1 MQPSD
6 DPPVCVAWP
15 IIDIACNV
23 NVSAESCASRDTVIN
38 DAADATSAHP
48 SSSTTS
54 APSAIVNL
62 PPTPNASAST
72 TSSAHLCAGLIPADS
87 ATAQVVKPPKP
98 SVSPTYPPNIPGPAD
113 HMFSPTTPTTLGS
126 LRRTILNGERATIP
140 SSGRLSSPISVPPGG
155 VSVTVVES
163 PSGSPAT
170 PASSTSV
177 VESPSSSSSSSPIAS
192 PHLLAGFA
200 PAVETSSSIADPP
213 TPPHTYSV
221 TREHA
226 SKRPRA
232 L

>member
-1 MQPSD
+1 MAGLSADLRIPADAPDATPSAVDNDVSSAAPFIIAGPHAAATNVHRRRRCPSSQLSQSKRPARRATGLSVGDESQPSG
-6 DPPVCVAWP
+6 DPPACVAWP
-15 IIDIACNV
+15 FIDTACIV

-54 APSAIVNL
+54 APSAMVNL
-62 PPTPNASAST
+62 PPTPNASTST

-140 SSGRLSSPISVPPGG
+140 SSGRSLPQFQSLQV
-155 VSVTVVES
+155 VS
-163 PSGSPAT
+163 
-170 PASSTSV
+170 
-177 VESPSSSSSSSPIAS
+177 
-192 PHLLAGFA
+192 
-200 PAVETSSSIADPP
+200 
-213 TPPHTYSV
+213 
-221 TREHA
+221 R
-226 SKRPRA
+226 
-232 L
+232 